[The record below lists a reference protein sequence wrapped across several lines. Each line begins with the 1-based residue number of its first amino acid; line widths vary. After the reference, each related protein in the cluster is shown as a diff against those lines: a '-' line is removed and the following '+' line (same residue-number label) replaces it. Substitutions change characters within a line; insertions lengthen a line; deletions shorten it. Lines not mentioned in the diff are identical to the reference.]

1 MTSQAAN
8 LLLHTNEPALA
19 DHSNLLEVSGKHI
32 LVLSVLLLELA
43 GDALVGEAEE
53 GDEVVLEVLAV
64 LGVGEG
70 LGRVRLGLADVV
82 AGDGFGLGLL
92 AEDGLELGEV
102 LVVGGLEVLGGKLG
116 LLLDEDGDGDGHF
129 GGG

>member
-1 MTSQAAN
+1 MTSQAAS

-19 DHSNLLEVSGKHI
+19 DYGNLLEVPSKHI

-43 GDALVGEAEE
+43 GDALVGEVEE

-70 LGRVRLGLADVV
+70 LGGVRLGLADS
-82 AGDGFGLGLL
+82 
-92 AEDGLELGEV
+92 LELGEV
-102 LVVGGLEVLGGKLG
+102 LVVGGLEVLGGELR

-129 GGG
+129 DGG